1 MPEKVKK
8 NLLGRTV
15 TTSSYGAMGLQ
26 TTLKN
31 VTNKKGDV
39 VRSESKI
46 SNGSTSSIRRGIGGR
61 KIEKSQSAEGSSRKV
76 TSKFGNTREVRKS
89 TSNSLNSL
97 DGSVNK
103 KSVLEN
109 NSIKK
114 EKSTFFGRT
123 GKVAATER
131 KKFSYGKDSVTQKQ
145 TMRNKRNTKGKKLSG
160 GAKTTR
166 SVSRTELGGKSG
178 ETPVSR
184 SITTDMGPISQA
196 MLYRR
201 QSKK

>member
-89 TSNSLNSL
+89 TSNSS
-97 DGSVNK
+97 DDSVNK
-103 KSVLEN
+103 KNVLKN
-109 NSIKK
+109 NLIKK
-114 EKSTFFGRT
+114 EKLTVVGRT
-123 GKVAATER
+123 GKVATTYR
-131 KKFSYGKDSVTQKQ
+131 TKFSHGKDSVTQKQ

-160 GAKTTR
+160 GSKTIR
-166 SVSRTELGGKSG
+166 SVTHTELGGKSG
-178 ETPVSR
+178 ETPLSR
-184 SITTDMGPISQA
+184 SITHNMGPISQA

>member
-1 MPEKVKK
+1 MPEKVRK
-8 NLLGRTV
+8 NILGRTV
-15 TTSSYGAMGLQ
+15 TTSSYGTTGLQ
-26 TTLKN
+26 ATLKN

-39 VRSESKI
+39 VRSESKL

-76 TSKFGNTREVRKS
+76 TSKSGNTREVRKS
-89 TSNSLNSL
+89 TSNSLDN
-97 DGSVNK
+97 SVNK
-103 KSVLEN
+103 KNVLKN

-114 EKSTFFGRT
+114 EKLTVVGRN
-123 GKVAATER
+123 GKVAATHKR
-131 KKFSYGKDSVTQKQ
+131 KFSYGKDSVTQKL
-145 TMRNKRNTKGKKLSG
+145 TTRSKRNTKGKNLSG

-166 SVSRTELGGKSG
+166 SVTRTELGGKSG

-184 SITTDMGPISQA
+184 SITNDIGPISQA